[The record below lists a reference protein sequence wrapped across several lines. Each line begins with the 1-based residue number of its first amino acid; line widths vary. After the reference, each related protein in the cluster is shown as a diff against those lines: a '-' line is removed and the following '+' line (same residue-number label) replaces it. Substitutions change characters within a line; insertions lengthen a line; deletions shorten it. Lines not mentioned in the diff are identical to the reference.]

1 MKNISSTDLN
11 NSRVNYT
18 PILHGLLLSPI
29 AAVLATAP
37 AEAAILQSWR
47 FEARANQLSFITA
60 GGVQPK
66 AQIIA
71 DPVRL
76 VIDLPGTTLGNISQ
90 HQYPGGLI
98 REIRVG
104 QPDRQTARI
113 VVELVPGYTIDPQ
126 QVRFQGISPSQWTVN
141 LPAPQPISRSWDSA
155 RPTANRPVA
164 SSPRNSTP
172 RNSTPP
178 NATNTTTLLQE
189 IEVRDRGIVLRT
201 SGRSPEIDVK
211 RPADGTWMTVDLPNT
226 TLSPNLARRNQVIDR
241 FGIYRLQ
248 ALQLSSSPPVTRIVL
263 STDGSRPDINVR
275 ASDLGGVLIW
285 PEGGVAPAID
295 SAAQIATIDSV
306 ELRNNDT
313 EVVLR
318 ANRPLTYTSGWD
330 RRTASYRITIPSAQ
344 LARGLDLPRTRRGS
358 PVLSVRQRQDAP
370 ETVTLLIQPGAR
382 VQVLGVSRLSDRQL
396 SLKLQPDGART
407 SLPPNNNPPP
417 VGPPDWSRPSP
428 PTNNYPEPESP
439 PLRNG
444 RMRIV
449 IDPGHGGSDA
459 GAIGLGGLREK
470 EINLSVSREVQ
481 RILEQNGIQAVMTR
495 RSDRTV
501 ELEPRTVMANRVN
514 ADLFVSIHSNS
525 VDGYRPE
532 VNGVE
537 TYYYQSGRRL
547 AEYIQGSILE
557 NFDMR
562 NRGVRRARFYVLRHT
577 RMPAVLVEMGFV
589 SGSHDARILGNP
601 TQRRRMAQAIA
612 RGILRYVR
620 ENS

>member
-1 MKNISSTDLN
+1 MKNISSTNLKN
-11 NSRVNYT
+11 PLVNST
-18 PILHGLLLSPI
+18 PILHGLLFGAI
-29 AAVLATAP
+29 ATVLATAP

-47 FEARANQLSFITA
+47 FEARENQLSFITA

-66 AQIIA
+66 AQLIL

-90 HQYPGGLI
+90 SQSPGGLI

-141 LPAPQPISRSWDSA
+141 LPAPQPISGSWEPT
-155 RPTANRPVA
+155 RPTARPVA
-164 SSPRNSTP
+164 SSP
-172 RNSTPP
+172 P
-178 NATNTTTLLQE
+178 NAANATLLQE
-189 IEVRDRGIVLRT
+189 IEVGDRGIVLRT
-201 SGRSPEIDVK
+201 SGPTPEIDVK

-263 STDGSRPDINVR
+263 SPNGSRLDFNVQ

-285 PEGGVAPAID
+285 PEGGVPPAID
-295 SAAQIATIDSV
+295 SSAQIATIEAV
-306 ELRNNDT
+306 ELRNNNT
-313 EVVLR
+313 ELVVK
-318 ANRPLTYTSGWD
+318 ANRPLNYTSGWD
-330 RRTASYRITIPSAQ
+330 RQTASYRITIPSAQ
-344 LARGLDLPRTRRGS
+344 LAPGLDLPRTRRGS
-358 PVLSVRQRQDAP
+358 AVLSVRQRQDAP

-382 VQVLGVSRLSDRQL
+382 VRVLGVNRLSDRQL
-396 SLKLQPDGART
+396 SLKLQPDGAVT
-407 SLPPNNNPPP
+407 LPPDNKPPS

-428 PTNNYPEPESP
+428 PTNSYPEPEP
-439 PLRNG
+439 TPVRNG
-444 RMRIV
+444 RLRIV

-470 EINLSVSREVQ
+470 DINLSISQEVQ
-481 RILEQNGIQAVMTR
+481 RILEQNGIQVVMSR
-495 RSDRTV
+495 RNDRTV

-557 NFDMR
+557 GFDTP
-562 NRGVRRARFYVLRHT
+562 NRGVRQARFYVLRHT
-577 RMPAVLVEMGFV
+577 RMPAVLVEVGFV
-589 SGSHDARILGNP
+589 TGRNDASILGNP
-601 TQRRRMAQAIA
+601 TQRRRMAAAIA

-620 ENS
+620 DNS